1 MRKYISM
8 LLALLLTSSVCAT
21 AANTKVVASGKI
33 VSKEIKGIAGFKEIQ
48 TNSSVD
54 VVYHSAADIRIVV
67 SASDNVIPY
76 IEVVKKGSRLEVGL
90 KKNINVR
97 VKNSRADL
105 KVNVYG
111 PEVTAFSV
119 KGSGGIRIA
128 TDLKA
133 DRLALGVSGSGDID
147 AYNLSAGEV
156 ALGVTGSG
164 DIDVRNV
171 SGKKIAL
178 GVTGSGDIECKA
190 VSGDEVV
197 LGVTGSGDIEVRN
210 VSGKKIA
217 IGVTGSG
224 DIECKAVS
232 GDVVALGV
240 TGSGDVKVSSV
251 ATDEL
256 ACGVSGSGDIVVAAG
271 TVGSANYG
279 VTGSGDIKASSV
291 IATEANAV
299 ASGSGDISCRA
310 TKQLSTA
317 AMGSGN
323 IYYYGNPAKV
333 IGKNKRVKARN

>member
-1 MRKYISM
+1 MRKYISL

-54 VVYHSAADIRIVV
+54 VVYHSAADTRIVV

-76 IEVVKKGSRLEVGL
+76 IEVAKNGSRLEVGL

-111 PEVTAFSV
+111 PEVSAFTV
-119 KGSGGIRIA
+119 KGSGDIRIA

-156 ALGVTGSG
+156 AL
-164 DIDVRNV
+164 
-171 SGKKIAL
+171 
-178 GVTGSGDIECKA
+178 
-190 VSGDEVV
+190 
-197 LGVTGSGDIEVRN
+197 
-210 VSGKKIA
+210 
-217 IGVTGSG
+217 GVTGSG

>member
-1 MRKYISM
+1 MRKYISL

-48 TNSSVD
+48 TNSSVS
-54 VVYHSAADIRIVV
+54 VIYHNAADTRIVV
-67 SASDNVIPY
+67 NASDNVIPY

-90 KKNINVR
+90 KKGVNVR

-111 PEVTAFSV
+111 PEVSSFTV
-119 KGSGGIRIA
+119 KGSGDIRIA

-164 DIDVRNV
+164 DIEVRNV

-178 GVTGSGDIECKA
+178 
-190 VSGDEVV
+190 
-197 LGVTGSGDIEVRN
+197 
-210 VSGKKIA
+210 
-217 IGVTGSG
+217 GVTGSG

>member
-8 LLALLLTSSVCAT
+8 LLALLLTSSVCVT

-54 VVYHSAADIRIVV
+54 VVYHSAADTRIVV

-111 PEVTAFSV
+111 PEVSAFTV
-119 KGSGGIRIA
+119 KGSGDIRIA

-164 DIDVRNV
+164 DIEVRNV

-178 GVTGSGDIECKA
+178 
-190 VSGDEVV
+190 
-197 LGVTGSGDIEVRN
+197 
-210 VSGKKIA
+210 
-217 IGVTGSG
+217 GVTGSG

>member
-1 MRKYISM
+1 MRKYISL

-48 TNSSVD
+48 TNSSVS
-54 VVYHSAADIRIVV
+54 VIYHNAADTRIVV

-111 PEVTAFSV
+111 PEVSAFTV
-119 KGSGGIRIA
+119 KGSGDIRIA

-156 ALGVTGSG
+156 A
-164 DIDVRNV
+164 
-171 SGKKIAL
+171 
-178 GVTGSGDIECKA
+178 
-190 VSGDEVV
+190 

>member
-1 MRKYISM
+1 MRKYISL

-54 VVYHSAADIRIVV
+54 VVYHSAADTRIVV

-90 KKNINVR
+90 KKGVNVR

-111 PEVTAFSV
+111 PEVSAFTV
-119 KGSGGIRIA
+119 KGSGDIRIA

-164 DIDVRNV
+164 DIEVRNV

-178 GVTGSGDIECKA
+178 
-190 VSGDEVV
+190 
-197 LGVTGSGDIEVRN
+197 
-210 VSGKKIA
+210 
-217 IGVTGSG
+217 GVTGSG

-240 TGSGDVKVSSV
+240 TGSGDVMVSSV

>member
-48 TNSSVD
+48 TNSSVS
-54 VVYHSAADIRIVV
+54 VIYHNAADTRIVV

-111 PEVTAFSV
+111 PEVSAFTV
-119 KGSGGIRIA
+119 KGSGDIRIA

-156 ALGVTGSG
+156 A
-164 DIDVRNV
+164 
-171 SGKKIAL
+171 
-178 GVTGSGDIECKA
+178 
-190 VSGDEVV
+190 

-271 TVGSANYG
+271 TVGSANYC

-323 IYYYGNPAKV
+323 IYFYGNPAKV

>member
-1 MRKYISM
+1 MRKYISL

-54 VVYHSAADIRIVV
+54 VVYHSAADTRIVV

-111 PEVTAFSV
+111 PEVSAFTV
-119 KGSGGIRIA
+119 KGSGDIRIA

-147 AYNLSAGEV
+147 AYNLSAGE
-156 ALGVTGSG
+156 
-164 DIDVRNV
+164 
-171 SGKKIAL
+171 
-178 GVTGSGDIECKA
+178 
-190 VSGDEVV
+190 
-197 LGVTGSGDIEVRN
+197 
-210 VSGKKIA
+210 
-217 IGVTGSG
+217 
-224 DIECKAVS
+224 
-232 GDVVALGV
+232 VALGV

>member
-1 MRKYISM
+1 MRKYISL

-54 VVYHSAADIRIVV
+54 VVYHSAADTRIVV

-111 PEVTAFSV
+111 PEVSAFTV
-119 KGSGGIRIA
+119 KGSGDIRIA

-156 ALGVTGSG
+156 A
-164 DIDVRNV
+164 
-171 SGKKIAL
+171 
-178 GVTGSGDIECKA
+178 
-190 VSGDEVV
+190 

-271 TVGSANYG
+271 TDGSANYG

-333 IGKNKRVKARN
+333 IGKNKRVKARH

>member
-1 MRKYISM
+1 MRKYISL

-54 VVYHSAADIRIVV
+54 VVYHSAADTRIVV

-111 PEVTAFSV
+111 PEVSAFTV
-119 KGSGGIRIA
+119 KGSGDIRIA

-156 ALGVTGSG
+156 ALS
-164 DIDVRNV
+164 
-171 SGKKIAL
+171 
-178 GVTGSGDIECKA
+178 
-190 VSGDEVV
+190 
-197 LGVTGSGDIEVRN
+197 VTGSGDIEVRN

-217 IGVTGSG
+217 LGVTGSG

>member
-48 TNSSVD
+48 TNNVVD
-54 VVYHSAADIRIVV
+54 VIYHSAADTRIVV

-111 PEVTAFSV
+111 PEVSAFTV
-119 KGSGGIRIA
+119 KGSGDIRIA

-164 DIDVRNV
+164 DIKASSV
-171 SGKKIAL
+171 IATEANA
-178 GVTGSGDIECKA
+178 VASGSGDIECKA
-190 VSGDEVV
+190 VSGDE
-197 LGVTGSGDIEVRN
+197 
-210 VSGKKIA
+210 
-217 IGVTGSG
+217 
-224 DIECKAVS
+224 
-232 GDVVALGV
+232 VALGV

-291 IATEANAV
+291 RATEANAV

>member
-54 VVYHSAADIRIVV
+54 VVYHSAADTRIVV

-76 IEVVKKGSRLEVGL
+76 IEVVKKGSRLEVDL
-90 KKNINVR
+90 KKGVNVR

-111 PEVTAFSV
+111 PEVSAFTV
-119 KGSGGIRIA
+119 KGSGDIRIA

-156 ALGVTGSG
+156 A
-164 DIDVRNV
+164 
-171 SGKKIAL
+171 
-178 GVTGSGDIECKA
+178 
-190 VSGDEVV
+190 

>member
-48 TNSSVD
+48 TNSSVS
-54 VVYHSAADIRIVV
+54 VIYHNAADTRIVV

-111 PEVTAFSV
+111 PEVSAFSV

-156 ALGVTGSG
+156 A
-164 DIDVRNV
+164 
-171 SGKKIAL
+171 
-178 GVTGSGDIECKA
+178 
-190 VSGDEVV
+190 

>member
-1 MRKYISM
+1 MRKYISL

-54 VVYHSAADIRIVV
+54 VVYHSAADTRIVV

-111 PEVTAFSV
+111 PEVSAFTV
-119 KGSGGIRIA
+119 KGSGDIRIA

-156 ALGVTGSG
+156 A
-164 DIDVRNV
+164 
-171 SGKKIAL
+171 
-178 GVTGSGDIECKA
+178 
-190 VSGDEVV
+190 

-271 TVGSANYG
+271 TVVSANYG

>member
-1 MRKYISM
+1 MRKYISL

-54 VVYHSAADIRIVV
+54 VVYHSAADTRIVV

-111 PEVTAFSV
+111 PEVSAFTV
-119 KGSGGIRIA
+119 KGSGDIRIA

-156 ALGVTGSG
+156 A
-164 DIDVRNV
+164 
-171 SGKKIAL
+171 
-178 GVTGSGDIECKA
+178 
-190 VSGDEVV
+190 

-240 TGSGDVKVSSV
+240 TGSGDVKVSIV

>member
-1 MRKYISM
+1 MRKYISL

-54 VVYHSAADIRIVV
+54 VVYHSAADTRIVV

-90 KKNINVR
+90 KKGINVR

-111 PEVTAFSV
+111 PEVSAFTV
-119 KGSGGIRIA
+119 KGSGDIRIA

-156 ALGVTGSG
+156 A
-164 DIDVRNV
+164 
-171 SGKKIAL
+171 
-178 GVTGSGDIECKA
+178 
-190 VSGDEVV
+190 

-240 TGSGDVKVSSV
+240 TGSGDVKVSIV

>member
-1 MRKYISM
+1 MRKYISL

-48 TNSSVD
+48 TNSSVS
-54 VVYHSAADIRIVV
+54 VIYHNAADTRIVV

-76 IEVVKKGSRLEVGL
+76 IEVVKKGSCLEVDL
-90 KKNINVR
+90 KKGVNVR

-105 KVNVYG
+105 KVNVYA

-119 KGSGGIRIA
+119 NGSGGIRIA

-156 ALGVTGSG
+156 A
-164 DIDVRNV
+164 
-171 SGKKIAL
+171 
-178 GVTGSGDIECKA
+178 
-190 VSGDEVV
+190 

>member
-48 TNSSVD
+48 TNSSVS
-54 VVYHSAADIRIVV
+54 VIYHNAADTRIVV

-90 KKNINVR
+90 KKGVNVR

-105 KVNVYG
+105 KVNVYA

-119 KGSGGIRIA
+119 NGSGGIRIA

-190 VSGDEVV
+190 VSGDE
-197 LGVTGSGDIEVRN
+197 
-210 VSGKKIA
+210 
-217 IGVTGSG
+217 
-224 DIECKAVS
+224 
-232 GDVVALGV
+232 VALGV

>member
-1 MRKYISM
+1 MRKYISL

-54 VVYHSAADIRIVV
+54 VVYHSAADTRIVV

-90 KKNINVR
+90 KKGVNVR

-111 PEVTAFSV
+111 PEVSAFTV
-119 KGSGGIRIA
+119 KGSGDIRIA

-164 DIDVRNV
+164 DIEVRNV

-178 GVTGSGDIECKA
+178 
-190 VSGDEVV
+190 
-197 LGVTGSGDIEVRN
+197 
-210 VSGKKIA
+210 
-217 IGVTGSG
+217 GVTGSG

>member
-1 MRKYISM
+1 MRKYISL

-48 TNSSVD
+48 TNSSVS
-54 VVYHSAADIRIVV
+54 VIYHNAADTRIVV
-67 SASDNVIPY
+67 NASDNVIPY
-76 IEVVKKGSRLEVGL
+76 IEVVKTGSRLEVGL

-111 PEVTAFSV
+111 PEVSAFTV
-119 KGSGGIRIA
+119 KGSGDIRIA

-164 DIDVRNV
+164 DIEVRNV

-178 GVTGSGDIECKA
+178 
-190 VSGDEVV
+190 
-197 LGVTGSGDIEVRN
+197 
-210 VSGKKIA
+210 
-217 IGVTGSG
+217 GVTGSG

>member
-1 MRKYISM
+1 MRKYISL

-48 TNSSVD
+48 TNSSVS
-54 VVYHSAADIRIVV
+54 VIYHNAADTRIVV

-76 IEVVKKGSRLEVGL
+76 IEVVKKGSRLEVDL
-90 KKNINVR
+90 KKGVNVR

-111 PEVTAFSV
+111 PEVSAFTV
-119 KGSGGIRIA
+119 KGSGDIRIA

-164 DIDVRNV
+164 DIEVRNV

-178 GVTGSGDIECKA
+178 GVT
-190 VSGDEVV
+190 
-197 LGVTGSGDIEVRN
+197 
-210 VSGKKIA
+210 
-217 IGVTGSG
+217 
-224 DIECKAVS
+224 
-232 GDVVALGV
+232 
-240 TGSGDVKVSSV
+240 
-251 ATDEL
+251 
-256 ACGVSGSGDIVVAAG
+256 
-271 TVGSANYG
+271 
-279 VTGSGDIKASSV
+279 
-291 IATEANAV
+291 
-299 ASGSGDISCRA
+299 GSGDISCRA

>member
-1 MRKYISM
+1 MRKYISL

-54 VVYHSAADIRIVV
+54 VVYHSAADTRIVV

-111 PEVTAFSV
+111 PEVSAFTV
-119 KGSGGIRIA
+119 KGSGDIRIA

-164 DIDVRNV
+164 DI
-171 SGKKIAL
+171 
-178 GVTGSGDIECKA
+178 
-190 VSGDEVV
+190 
-197 LGVTGSGDIEVRN
+197 EVRN

-232 GDVVALGV
+232 GAVVALGV

>member
-8 LLALLLTSSVCAT
+8 LLSLLLTSSVCAT

-33 VSKEIKGIAGFKEIQ
+33 VSKEIKGIAGFKAIQ

-54 VVYHSAADIRIVV
+54 VVYHSAADTRIVV

-111 PEVTAFSV
+111 PEVSAFTV
-119 KGSGGIRIA
+119 KGSGDIRIA

-164 DIDVRNV
+164 DI
-171 SGKKIAL
+171 
-178 GVTGSGDIECKA
+178 
-190 VSGDEVV
+190 
-197 LGVTGSGDIEVRN
+197 EVRN

-217 IGVTGSG
+217 IGITGSG
-224 DIECKAVS
+224 DVEANNLS
-232 GDVVALGV
+232 ADEVALGV
-240 TGSGDVKVSSV
+240 TGSGDVKGSSV

-291 IATEANAV
+291 RATEANAV

>member
-1 MRKYISM
+1 MRKYISL

-54 VVYHSAADIRIVV
+54 VVYHSAADTRIVV

-111 PEVTAFSV
+111 PEVSAFTV
-119 KGSGGIRIA
+119 KGSGDIRIA

-164 DIDVRNV
+164 DI
-171 SGKKIAL
+171 
-178 GVTGSGDIECKA
+178 
-190 VSGDEVV
+190 
-197 LGVTGSGDIEVRN
+197 EVRN

-224 DIECKAVS
+224 DMECKAVS

>member
-1 MRKYISM
+1 MRKYISL

-54 VVYHSAADIRIVV
+54 VVYHSAADTRIVV

-111 PEVTAFSV
+111 PEVSAFTV
-119 KGSGGIRIA
+119 KGSGDIRIA

-164 DIDVRNV
+164 DIEVRNV

-178 GVTGSGDIECKA
+178 
-190 VSGDEVV
+190 
-197 LGVTGSGDIEVRN
+197 
-210 VSGKKIA
+210 
-217 IGVTGSG
+217 GVTGSG

>member
-1 MRKYISM
+1 M

-48 TNSSVD
+48 TNSSVS
-54 VVYHSAADIRIVV
+54 VIYHNAADTRIVV

-111 PEVTAFSV
+111 PEVSAFTV
-119 KGSGGIRIA
+119 KGSGDIRIA

-156 ALGVTGSG
+156 
-164 DIDVRNV
+164 
-171 SGKKIAL
+171 
-178 GVTGSGDIECKA
+178 
-190 VSGDEVV
+190 
-197 LGVTGSGDIEVRN
+197 
-210 VSGKKIA
+210 A

>member
-1 MRKYISM
+1 MRKYISL

-48 TNSSVD
+48 TNSSVS
-54 VVYHSAADIRIVV
+54 VIYHNAADTRIVV

-111 PEVTAFSV
+111 PEVSAFTV
-119 KGSGGIRIA
+119 KGSGDIRIA
-128 TDLKA
+128 TDLKT

-156 ALGVTGSG
+156 A
-164 DIDVRNV
+164 
-171 SGKKIAL
+171 
-178 GVTGSGDIECKA
+178 
-190 VSGDEVV
+190 

>member
-1 MRKYISM
+1 MRKYISL

-54 VVYHSAADIRIVV
+54 VVYHSAADTRIVV
-67 SASDNVIPY
+67 NASDNVIPY

-111 PEVTAFSV
+111 PEVSAFTV
-119 KGSGGIRIA
+119 KGSGDIRIA

-156 ALGVTGSG
+156 A
-164 DIDVRNV
+164 
-171 SGKKIAL
+171 
-178 GVTGSGDIECKA
+178 
-190 VSGDEVV
+190 

>member
-1 MRKYISM
+1 M
-8 LLALLLTSSVCAT
+8 LTSSVCAT

-54 VVYHSAADIRIVV
+54 VVYHSAADTRIVV

-76 IEVVKKGSRLEVGL
+76 IEVAKNGSRLEVGL
-90 KKNINVR
+90 KKGINVR

-111 PEVTAFSV
+111 PEVSAFTV
-119 KGSGGIRIA
+119 KGSGDIRIA

-156 ALGVTGSG
+156 A
-164 DIDVRNV
+164 
-171 SGKKIAL
+171 
-178 GVTGSGDIECKA
+178 
-190 VSGDEVV
+190 

>member
-1 MRKYISM
+1 MRKYISL

-33 VSKEIKGIAGFKEIQ
+33 VSEEIKGIAGFKEIQ

-54 VVYHSAADIRIVV
+54 VVYHSAADTRIVV

-90 KKNINVR
+90 KKGVNVR

-111 PEVTAFSV
+111 PEVSAFTV
-119 KGSGGIRIA
+119 KGSGDIRIA

-164 DIDVRNV
+164 DI
-171 SGKKIAL
+171 
-178 GVTGSGDIECKA
+178 
-190 VSGDEVV
+190 
-197 LGVTGSGDIEVRN
+197 EVRN

-217 IGVTGSG
+217 I
-224 DIECKAVS
+224 
-232 GDVVALGV
+232 GV

-291 IATEANAV
+291 RATEANAV

>member
-48 TNSSVD
+48 TNSSVS
-54 VVYHSAADIRIVV
+54 VIYHNAADTRIVV

-111 PEVTAFSV
+111 PEVSAFTV
-119 KGSGGIRIA
+119 KGSGDIRIA

-156 ALGVTGSG
+156 A
-164 DIDVRNV
+164 
-171 SGKKIAL
+171 
-178 GVTGSGDIECKA
+178 
-190 VSGDEVV
+190 

-279 VTGSGDIKASSV
+279 VTGSGDI
-291 IATEANAV
+291 
-299 ASGSGDISCRA
+299 SCRA

>member
-48 TNSSVD
+48 TNSSVS
-54 VVYHSAADIRIVV
+54 VIYHNAADTRIVV

-111 PEVTAFSV
+111 PEVSAFTV
-119 KGSGGIRIA
+119 KGSGDIRIA

-156 ALGVTGSG
+156 A
-164 DIDVRNV
+164 
-171 SGKKIAL
+171 
-178 GVTGSGDIECKA
+178 
-190 VSGDEVV
+190 

-271 TVGSANYG
+271 TVDSANYG

>member
-48 TNSSVD
+48 TNSSVS
-54 VVYHSAADIRIVV
+54 VIYHNAADTRIVV

-90 KKNINVR
+90 KKGVNVR

-164 DIDVRNV
+164 DIEVRNV

-178 GVTGSGDIECKA
+178 GVTGSGE
-190 VSGDEVV
+190 
-197 LGVTGSGDIEVRN
+197 
-210 VSGKKIA
+210 
-217 IGVTGSG
+217 
-224 DIECKAVS
+224 
-232 GDVVALGV
+232 
-240 TGSGDVKVSSV
+240 VKVSSV

-291 IATEANAV
+291 RATEANAV

>member
-1 MRKYISM
+1 MRKYISL

-48 TNSSVD
+48 TNSSVS
-54 VVYHSAADIRIVV
+54 VIYHNAADTRIVV

-105 KVNVYG
+105 KVNVYA
-111 PEVTAFSV
+111 PEVSAFTV
-119 KGSGGIRIA
+119 K
-128 TDLKA
+128 
-133 DRLALGVSGSGDID
+133 
-147 AYNLSAGEV
+147 
-156 ALGVTGSG
+156 
-164 DIDVRNV
+164 
-171 SGKKIAL
+171 
-178 GVTGSGDIECKA
+178 
-190 VSGDEVV
+190 
-197 LGVTGSGDIEVRN
+197 
-210 VSGKKIA
+210 
-217 IGVTGSG
+217 GSG

>member
-1 MRKYISM
+1 MRKYISL

-33 VSKEIKGIAGFKEIQ
+33 VSKEIKGIAGFKELQ

-54 VVYHSAADIRIVV
+54 VVYHSAADTRIVV

-76 IEVVKKGSRLEVGL
+76 IDVVKKGSRLEVGL

-111 PEVTAFSV
+111 PEVSAFTV
-119 KGSGGIRIA
+119 KGSGDIRIA

-164 DIDVRNV
+164 DI
-171 SGKKIAL
+171 
-178 GVTGSGDIECKA
+178 
-190 VSGDEVV
+190 
-197 LGVTGSGDIEVRN
+197 EVRN
-210 VSGKKIA
+210 MSGKKIA

-240 TGSGDVKVSSV
+240 TGSGDVKVSIV

-256 ACGVSGSGDIVVAAG
+256 ACGVGGSGDIVVAAG

>member
-48 TNSSVD
+48 TNSSVS
-54 VVYHSAADIRIVV
+54 VIYHNAADTRIVV

-111 PEVTAFSV
+111 PEVSAFTV
-119 KGSGGIRIA
+119 KGSGDIRIA

-164 DIDVRNV
+164 DI
-171 SGKKIAL
+171 
-178 GVTGSGDIECKA
+178 
-190 VSGDEVV
+190 
-197 LGVTGSGDIEVRN
+197 EVRN
-210 VSGKKIA
+210 VSGKKMA